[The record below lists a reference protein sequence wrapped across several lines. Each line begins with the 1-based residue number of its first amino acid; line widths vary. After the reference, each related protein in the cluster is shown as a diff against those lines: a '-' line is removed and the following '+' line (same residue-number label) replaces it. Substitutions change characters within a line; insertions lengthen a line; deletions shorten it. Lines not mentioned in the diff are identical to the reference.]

1 LLINWKSDRLWL
13 EIEIDNYSWGKGKI
27 PIKKWMMLY
36 VLLIGLLLVG
46 CVDDEKDEVVDPP
59 PQPTEVENEAETAIT
74 LKPDIQVNYGKSKS
88 ALWRFYDRH
97 CWETADKKCSLKPT
111 PAQEILKHARANQVK
126 LGDEIN
132 FRHSVSPEL
141 KDFPQP
147 DAYEVLIHNKD
158 GSTTAVEVD
167 NNKAKVPM
175 VEGRYYMSVKV
186 IWSGEVKGEAIYAF
200 LLSVK

>member
-1 LLINWKSDRLWL
+1 MM
-13 EIEIDNYSWGKGKI
+13 
-27 PIKKWMMLY
+27 KK
-36 VLLIGLLLVG
+36 
-46 CVDDEKDEVVDPP
+46 EEVVAPP

-74 LKPDIQVNYGKSKS
+74 LKPDIQVGYGKSAS
-88 ALWRFYDRH
+88 GDIYDKH

-126 LGDEIN
+126 PGDEID

-158 GSTTAVEVD
+158 GGTTAVEVD
-167 NNKAKVPM
+167 TTKQKCL
-175 VEGRYYMSVKV
+175 
-186 IWSGEVKGEAIYAF
+186 WSKEDITCPSK
-200 LLSVK
+200 